1 MIHTIV
7 FDIGNVLV
15 DYDPMIGIRRFFQD
29 EEVIRRVFH
38 AVWES
43 GCWSDM
49 DRGMDAKAVLPRML
63 EIEPEYQD
71 EIRTIIDHAGSTI
84 VRRAYAIP
92 WIQKWKAA
100 GYRVLYLSNYSRQ
113 VMNTNRAA
121 LDFLPYMDGG
131 VFSCEIGCV
140 KPDPEM
146 YRTLCTRYTLDPTC
160 CVFLDDSAE
169 NLKGAETFGMKTI
182 QVRNYEQVDE
192 ELSALLQSRIS
203 PKF

>member
-1 MIHTIV
+1 MINTIV

-15 DYDPMIGIRRFFQD
+15 DYDPMIGLRQFFQD
-29 EEVIRRVFH
+29 EEVIRYVFH

-43 GCWSDM
+43 GCWSDL
-49 DRGMDAKAVLPRML
+49 DRGKDVQAVLPRML
-63 EIEPEYQD
+63 EIEPGYRN

-113 VMNTNRAA
+113 VMDTNRAA

-131 VFSCEIGCV
+131 VFSCEIGCI
-140 KPDPEM
+140 KPDPEI
-146 YRTLCTRYTLDPTC
+146 YRTLFTRYTLDPAC

-169 NLKGAETFGMKTI
+169 NLKGAEAFGMKTI
-182 QVRNYEQVDE
+182 LVRSYEQAE
-192 ELSALLQSRIS
+192 AELSVLLREREL
-203 PKF
+203 